1 MKTLQITSEKEF
13 GNLTVLLD
21 SLSEDYREFLTH
33 WVEMKESPY
42 SLEYVYARLFIF
54 KGYFDRALAGLENTS
69 FRYPVAQKLNG
80 RLQDFAL
87 QKALLDQRLRNFIQ
101 SSSQD
106 EVLRHKLKMAADS
119 KEKNIQVDTFRG
131 RITLKDNDD
140 LNSLHVLDA
149 ITTLDDLRLYLNERK
164 SLGLEIAFRLQYDQT
179 SLEERFSRIE
189 KLFWQNLPILLEF
202 RNEIKE
208 YCSRFLILD
217 DKKYPWWYPEKRKAG
232 RKPLEQ
238 AGSQFNPISIQS
250 KVA

>member
-13 GNLTVLLD
+13 GNLTELLD
-21 SLSEDYREFLTH
+21 SLSEDYREFLTY

-54 KGYFDRALAGLENTS
+54 KGYFDRALAGLDNTS

-106 EVLRHKLKMAADS
+106 EGLRHRLKIAADS
-119 KEKNIQVDTFRG
+119 KEANIQVETFSG
-131 RITLKDNDD
+131 RVILKDDDD
-140 LNSLHVLDA
+140 LNSLNVLDA
-149 ITTLDDLRLYLNERK
+149 ITALDDLRLYLDERK
-164 SLGLEIAFRLQYDQT
+164 SLGLEIAFRLQYDQA
-179 SLEERFSRIE
+179 SLEERFGRIE
-189 KLFWQNLPILLEF
+189 KFFWQNLPILLEF

-208 YCSRFLILD
+208 YCNRFLILD

-232 RKPLEQ
+232 KKPFDQ
-238 AGSQFNPISIQS
+238 ASSQLNPLPVQS
-250 KVA
+250 VA